1 MPSSV
6 LKAFSLSLNDR
17 QTFKGN
23 QLEKSTKFWAEGLL
37 FVLSKVWL
45 HLPLKHIMLFT
56 VQQDNLTLVMV
67 FEWVN
72 RLIAMCN
79 NRIIQL
85 IRRKLNIPVNHFPV
99 LIRGI
104 FLN

>member
-1 MPSSV
+1 M
-6 LKAFSLSLNDR
+6 
-17 QTFKGN
+17 
-23 QLEKSTKFWAEGLL
+23 
-37 FVLSKVWL
+37 LSKVWL

-85 IRRKLNIPVNHFPV
+85 IRRKLNIPVNRSAQARTPSGPCTRSSPV
-99 LIRGI
+99 GFSIVLCKPGKEAAEI
-104 FLN
+104 FSQPCFVVSGFRL